1 MRGLRMACLIG
12 AVCAFAGLVPAVEPQ
27 GYDAHQTVTFSGY
40 TGTETLVNFPVLL
53 RLPLTCFRHAD
64 YSDLAVI
71 DGEGN
76 LLAYDVDS
84 VSDGKVLVWV
94 RVPALTGTTTAVTAY
109 FGKAEAD
116 APAYTAADVWQG
128 SYAAVWHLNYGNPA
142 DATGHELGQTAF
154 DPTTLVAVG
163 DAPLGNALR
172 LNASANAAVWLATP
186 KAAFVDQYITNCEKL
201 TVTGWL
207 MPAKATPAKA
217 TRLFCWKVD
226 TNVAAGFDTFQNTD
240 GKFYMRGGDKN
251 TTCKTTAA
259 MGWTANEWHHLA
271 ARFDGTSASA
281 FLDGAALATEGSIR
295 AVTVGDGANTA
306 YFGYGNMGG
315 NANLGKAQDF
325 QYPFANGTVDE
336 LRIYNGIA
344 SADWIK
350 AEYDTVVKTGFAEY
364 GPLVM
369 TSESEQQDGTWI
381 SSAAEANWSDP
392 ANWQGGKLPSGVG
405 ATVSFAAQGS
415 SEQRIVLDA
424 DVQVMALVQ
433 SDAMRRTIAG
443 ATFSF
448 VSTADITVADGSLE
462 LAEPFY
468 TGALVK
474 KGAGTLAFAQN
485 TVVAGD
491 LTVEGGEVAFAQT
504 PAEVLTPAADGTFTP
519 DGALW
524 VTHVGFVEGD
534 QAQEDSLRLTVS
546 ERTLPEEEGALPV
559 DRLAIQT
566 RWVAKAPGFLRD
578 GVRYQRL
585 PEPTALVAGRL
596 YVAAATSGAAVK
608 LLVMREASACSVNGI
623 LEVATG
629 AGVSISTPL
638 VRVHGLE
645 GGGRLSAAAGVPA
658 AIDLSPSLDHVFT
671 GTTDGP
677 VALIKRGNTKLS
689 LTGAGLFSDGVTF
702 RGGEV
707 IAPTAATLDPAALLA
722 FGDGTGQNGCGRL
735 VLGESGEFAPA
746 VAALRMTTTGLT
758 EEGIAASAGTTL
770 TLRGA
775 VFSDVDRD
783 VPIANGKSCQIALHA
798 HAAETANLDPTL
810 ALVDSEV
817 GYLDL
822 AARVDGRADD
832 ETGVR
837 PGNKIVIEGV
847 QTDGDSGKVRKFTV
861 QNSTVGALGGTVEF
875 RGATPFVVDW
885 FDVVGAQT
893 AVVQSPGSRVQ
904 VRTELRFSDSTPTW
918 ESVAACDADWT
929 IGDGACLIANGFPT
943 YVQRGESSSNSHL
956 RLDGGTLKINK
967 TAAGELNLFPLAK
980 RMDVELA
987 EKGGTVDLAPEQGG
1001 DAVPVC
1007 VYTPFTGVG
1016 ALTFTGDESLPT
1028 VRLAS
1033 SSSHTGGT
1041 TASAVRLE
1049 LAAPLALGGDVA
1061 LVDGATL
1068 RATASCVRLGELATQ
1083 DGEIEV
1089 AENASLWVDDFA
1101 ETGAGVT
1108 KTGEGQLG
1116 WLLETAGEQAPEMT
1130 VNVSEGTF
1138 ALSTGRVFNEPTLVA
1153 EGDFE
1158 PAKPITTGNAADRD
1172 RRAKKNTAYFSEYLT
1187 SWIFDSSNDGSGIAS
1202 DGGYFTMNGQL
1213 AANGG
1218 EANQHAAYLRK
1229 TASVAAGVISREI
1242 TTEHPNTDVTI
1253 AFDWNTRWAGENSQ
1267 YWAKIGVLVDG
1278 ALVHETATLQT
1289 SSQNEPSA
1297 CAPSYK
1303 AWRRVTVKVL
1313 IPEAGTHSIAFT
1325 ALDPVVDGETKDC
1338 EALLDNVRVGTSY
1351 ALGGKVGDQLKSVT
1365 FNIAAGAK
1373 LQLDDG
1379 FEGRAGDVYYDGV
1392 KIRSTISA
1400 RTQPAFVTGAGR
1412 LLGPSTFAIFVR

>member
-1 MRGLRMACLIG
+1 MRRSRMACLIG
-12 AVCAFAGLVPAVEPQ
+12 AVCTLAGIASAVEPQ

-53 RLPLTCFRHAD
+53 RLPVTCFRQAD

-71 DGEGN
+71 DGDGN

-94 RVPALTGTTTAVTAY
+94 RVPALTGTSTAVTAY
-109 FGKAEAD
+109 IGKAAAD
-116 APAYTAADVWQG
+116 VPAYTAADVWQG
-128 SYAAVWHLNYGNPA
+128 SYAAVWHLSYNNPV
-142 DATGHELGQTAF
+142 DATGHELEQTAF
-154 DPTTLVAVG
+154 DATTLAAVG
-163 DAPLGNALR
+163 EAPLGNALR
-172 LNASANAAVWLATP
+172 LNASTTAVVWLATP
-186 KAAFVDQYITNCEKL
+186 KAAFIDQYISNYEKL
-201 TVTGWL
+201 TVSGWL
-207 MPAKATPAKA
+207 MPSRSVPTKAS
-217 TRLFCWKVD
+217 RLFCWKAD
-226 TNVAAGFDTFQNTD
+226 SAGAGFDTFQNTD
-240 GKFYMRGGDKN
+240 GKLYIRGGDKT

-271 ARFDGTSASA
+271 ACFDGTSAA
-281 FLDGAALATEGSIR
+281 AYLDGAALATEGSIR
-295 AVTVGDGANTA
+295 AVTVGDGANSA
-306 YFGYGNMGG
+306 YFGYGNMAGY
-315 NANLGKAQDF
+315 ANLGKAQDF
-325 QYPFANGTVDE
+325 QFPFANGTVDE
-336 LRIYNGIA
+336 LRIYNGVA

-350 AEYDTVVKTGFAEY
+350 AEYDTVMMTGFAAY

-369 TSESEQQDGTWI
+369 TSEGEQQDGTWI

-405 ATVSFAAQGS
+405 ATVTFAAQGS
-415 SEQRIVLDA
+415 SDQRIVLDA

-433 SDAMRRTIAG
+433 SDAMRRTITG

-504 PAEVLTPAADGTFTP
+504 SAEVLTPAADGTFTP
-519 DGALW
+519 DSALW

-534 QAQEDSLRLTVS
+534 QAQEDPLRMTVS

-585 PEPTALVAGRL
+585 PEPAALVAGRL

-608 LLVMREASACSVNGI
+608 LLVMREIGACSVNGI

-689 LTGAGLFSDGVTF
+689 LTGTGLFSDGVTF

-707 IAPTAATLDPAALLA
+707 LAATVTTLDPAALLA

-775 VFSDVDRD
+775 VFSDVDYE
-783 VPIANGKSCQIALHA
+783 VPIANGKSCQVALHA
-798 HAAETANLDPTL
+798 HAAETANLDPTIVL
-810 ALVDSEV
+810 ADSEV
-817 GYLDL
+817 RYLDL
-822 AARVDGRADD
+822 AARVDGRAGD
-832 ETGVR
+832 ESGVR
-837 PGNKIVIEGV
+837 PGNKIVVEGV
-847 QTDGDSGKVRKFTV
+847 QTVGDDGRVRKFTV

-875 RGATPFVVDW
+875 RGDTPFVVDW

-918 ESVAACDADWT
+918 ETVSACDADWT

-980 RMDVELA
+980 RMDVELS
-987 EKGGTVDLAPEQGG
+987 EKGGTIDLVPEQGG
-1001 DAVPVC
+1001 EAVPVC
-1007 VYTPFTGVG
+1007 VYAPFTGEG

-1041 TASAVRLE
+1041 TASAVCLE

-1068 RATASCVRLGELATQ
+1068 RATASCVRLGELSSQ
-1083 DGEIEV
+1083 NGEIEV
-1089 AENASLWVDDFA
+1089 AENASLWVSDFA
-1101 ETGAGVT
+1101 ESGAGVT

-1116 WLLETAGEQAPEMT
+1116 WLLQAAGEKVPEMT

-1158 PAKPITTGNAADRD
+1158 PAKPITTGNAGDRD

-1202 DGGYFTMNGQL
+1202 DGSYFTMNGQL

-1218 EANQHAAYLRK
+1218 DANQHTAYLRK
-1229 TASVAAGVISREI
+1229 TASVAAGVISRDI
-1242 TTEHPNTDVTI
+1242 TTEHSNTDVTI
-1253 AFDWNTRWAGENSQ
+1253 SFDWNTRWAGENNQ
-1267 YWAKIGVLVDG
+1267 YWAKIGVLMDG
-1278 ALVHETATLQT
+1278 ALVHETDTLQ
-1289 SSQNEPSA
+1289 SSAQNEPSA

-1303 AWRRVTVKVL
+1303 AWRRVTVKVS
-1313 IPEAGTHSIAFT
+1313 IPDAGVHRLAFT

-1338 EALLDNVRVGTSY
+1338 EALLDNVSVGTSY
-1351 ALGGKVGDQLKSVT
+1351 ALGGKLGDRLKPVT
-1365 FNIAAGAK
+1365 LNIAAGAK

-1379 FEGRAGDVYYDGV
+1379 FEGRVGAVYYDGE
-1392 KIRSTISA
+1392 KIGNTISA
-1400 RTQPAFVTGAGR
+1400 RTQPTFVTGTGR
-1412 LLGPSTFAIFVR
+1412 LIGPGTLVIFVH